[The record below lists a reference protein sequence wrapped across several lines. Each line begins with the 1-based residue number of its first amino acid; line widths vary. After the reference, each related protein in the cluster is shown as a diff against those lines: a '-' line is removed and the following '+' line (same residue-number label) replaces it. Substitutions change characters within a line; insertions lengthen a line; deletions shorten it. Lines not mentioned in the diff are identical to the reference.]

1 MIHLNL
7 DTTLGK
13 PIMKPEKPEKPED
26 RAESWLR
33 KMSER
38 IPRRRSKDGI
48 KAKTVEPDDSED
60 DQDEDAPSG
69 GASRKAKKKR
79 KKDDGCTWPVFVFF
93 ALAAYGAWKLFTLLF
108 G

>member
-1 MIHLNL
+1 MAYLNL
-7 DTTLGK
+7 HTPLK
-13 PIMKPEKPEKPED
+13 QAHMKPDKPED
-26 RAESWLR
+26 REESWLR
-33 KMSER
+33 KMADR
-38 IPRRRSKDGI
+38 IPRRRSRDGI
-48 KAKTVEPDDSED
+48 KVEADEPDESED
-60 DQDEDAPSG
+60 VQDEKAPSG

>member
-1 MIHLNL
+1 MNHLNL
-7 DTTLGK
+7 KSPLK
-13 PIMKPEKPEKPED
+13 QAHMKPDKPED
-26 RAESWLR
+26 REESWLR
-33 KMSER
+33 KMADR

-79 KKDDGCTWPVFVFF
+79 KKDDGCTWPVFIFF
-93 ALAAYGAWKLFTLLF
+93 ALAAYGAWKLFTALF